1 MSQQLILLIM
11 GGVFTV
17 FGIAFEFW
25 GRAEEE
31 AYYSSIARRFDVR
44 EFIEHMP
51 FRPEPGALRIGG
63 RIAIA
68 LGILL
73 FIASGVLWGL
83 NIEVT

>member
-31 AYYSSIARRFDVR
+31 AYYSAMARKFDVR

-68 LGILL
+68 LGVMLLIAGGILWWL
-73 FIASGVLWGL
+73 DVR
-83 NIEVT
+83 VT